1 MLLCSTILYCIVADY
16 EGGVAVDYFVDTL
29 TTVGTKLSAPHQVR

>member
-29 TTVGTKLSAPHQVR
+29 TTVGRKLSAPHQVR